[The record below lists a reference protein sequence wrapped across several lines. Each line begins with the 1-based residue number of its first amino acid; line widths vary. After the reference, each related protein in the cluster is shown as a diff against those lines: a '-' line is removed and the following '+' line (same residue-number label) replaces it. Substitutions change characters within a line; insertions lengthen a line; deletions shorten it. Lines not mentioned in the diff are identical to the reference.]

1 MPADIDEVRSSLAE
15 SFSLAH
21 GGVVDRVQ
29 ARLGGI
35 GARRVRVMRRA
46 VFATCVTWIPLLS
59 LSLAEEVA
67 YGTAV
72 EVTFLRDFAVNARFL
87 VALPILF
94 LAEPRIDRWWRTL
107 VLEFPRSG
115 LINRAELGSFEAV
128 IERITRLRDRLLP
141 DAAILVAAFA
151 PSFLVKT
158 ELLMTGASNWHLPGG
173 ELSLAGWWFNL
184 VSTPLFRFL
193 LLRWTWRMCLWTLF
207 MWRVSRIRLH
217 LAPAH
222 TDLAAG
228 LGFLSEGQRAFNPI
242 VFAGGVVVA
251 GQVVN
256 AIAYEGATLSSVQF
270 IMLAYA
276 LLAITFLIVPLL
288 VVAPVL
294 FKVKKQACLEF
305 GALVTHHD
313 QLFDDKWIRGQRSPD
328 DVILG
333 NADASSLADLGAAFT
348 VVKQMKIVPIDKP
361 TLISLTVAAGLPMVP
376 VVLFATP
383 AHELIGAVLK
393 MLA

>member
-1 MPADIDEVRSSLAE
+1 MDEVHSSLAE

-21 GGVVDRVQ
+21 GGLVDGLE

-35 GARRVRVMRRA
+35 GGTRARVAQRA
-46 VFATCVTWIPLLS
+46 SFATLLTWLPLLI
-59 LSLAEEVA
+59 LSLAEELA

-72 EVTFLRDFAVNARFL
+72 KVTFLRDFAVNARFL
-87 VALPILF
+87 VALPILI
-94 LAEPRIDRWWRTL
+94 LAEPRIDGWWRTL

-115 LINRAELGSFEAV
+115 LIDRADLGSFEAV
-128 IERITRLRDRLLP
+128 IQRITRLRDRLLP
-141 DAAILVAAFA
+141 DAAMLVAAFA

-158 ELLMTGASNWHLPGG
+158 ELLMTGASNWHVPGG
-173 ELSLAGWWFNL
+173 ELSLAGWWFDL

-193 LLRWTWRMCLWTLF
+193 LLRWAWRMCLWTMF
-207 MWRVSRIRLH
+207 MWRVSRIKLH

-270 IMLAYA
+270 IMLTYA
-276 LLAITFLIVPLL
+276 LLAMAFLVLPLL

-294 FKVKKQACLEF
+294 FTVKKKACLEF
-305 GALVTHHD
+305 GALVSHHD
-313 QLFDDKWIRGQRSPD
+313 QLFDAKWIGGQRSPED
-328 DVILG
+328 MILG

-348 VVKQMKIVPIDKP
+348 VVKQMRIVPIDKP

-383 AHELIGAVLK
+383 ANELIGAVLK

>member
-1 MPADIDEVRSSLAE
+1 MDEVRSSLAE

-21 GGVVDRVQ
+21 GGLVDRLE

-35 GARRVRVMRRA
+35 GGTRARVIQRA
-46 VFATCVTWIPLLS
+46 LFATLLTWLPLLI
-59 LSLAEEVA
+59 LALAEELA

-72 EVTFLRDFAVNARFL
+72 KVTFLRDFAVNARFL
-87 VALPILF
+87 VALPILI
-94 LAEPRIDRWWRTL
+94 LAEPRIDGWWRTL

-141 DAAILVAAFA
+141 DAAMLVAAFA

-173 ELSLAGWWFNL
+173 ELSLAGWWFDL

-193 LLRWTWRMCLWTLF
+193 LLRWAWRMCLWTLF
-207 MWRVSRIRLH
+207 MWRVSRIKLH
-217 LAPAH
+217 LTPAH

-228 LGFLSEGQRAFNPI
+228 LGFLSEGQRAFTPI

-256 AIAYEGATLSSVQF
+256 AIVYEGATLSSVQF

-276 LLAITFLIVPLL
+276 LLWVPEIL
-288 VVAPVL
+288 APV
-294 FKVKKQACLEF
+294 FRNPHRPC
-305 GALVTHHD
+305 
-313 QLFDDKWIRGQRSPD
+313 RSFLPKRRSD
-328 DVILG
+328 
-333 NADASSLADLGAAFT
+333 ADASHEPGEVVRAHLDLG
-348 VVKQMKIVPIDKP
+348 
-361 TLISLTVAAGLPMVP
+361 GLPESCRVCTS
-376 VVLFATP
+376 ARSR
-383 AHELIGAVLK
+383 
-393 MLA
+393 

>member
-1 MPADIDEVRSSLAE
+1 
-15 SFSLAH
+15 
-21 GGVVDRVQ
+21 
-29 ARLGGI
+29 
-35 GARRVRVMRRA
+35 
-46 VFATCVTWIPLLS
+46 
-59 LSLAEEVA
+59 
-67 YGTAV
+67 
-72 EVTFLRDFAVNARFL
+72 
-87 VALPILF
+87 
-94 LAEPRIDRWWRTL
+94 
-107 VLEFPRSG
+107 
-115 LINRAELGSFEAV
+115 
-128 IERITRLRDRLLP
+128 
-141 DAAILVAAFA
+141 
-151 PSFLVKT
+151 
-158 ELLMTGASNWHLPGG
+158 
-173 ELSLAGWWFNL
+173 
-184 VSTPLFRFL
+184 
-193 LLRWTWRMCLWTLF
+193 
-207 MWRVSRIRLH
+207 MWRVSRIKLD

-228 LGFLSEGQRAFNPI
+228 LGFLTEGQRAFNPI

-276 LLAITFLIVPLL
+276 LLAMIFLVVPLL
-288 VVAPVL
+288 VVAPAL
-294 FKVKKQACLEF
+294 FKVKKKACLEF

-313 QLFDDKWIRGQRSPD
+313 QLFDAKWIRGQRSPE

-348 VVKQMKIVPIDKP
+348 VVKQMRIVPIDKP

-383 AHELIGAVLK
+383 ANELIGAVLK